1 MCTLSSQK
9 QAQMLEEANNNISV
23 YQVCYINLEFLNFR
37 CDGVGHIARDC
48 SQSASEPSCYN
59 CRKTGHLARDCP
71 DERAERGGYGGNI
84 GGSSSM
90 CYNCNKIGH
99 FSRDCMES
107 R

>member
-1 MCTLSSQK
+1 M
-9 QAQMLEEANNNISV
+9 ISCLGWNWV
-23 YQVCYINLEFLNFR
+23 VIPLYINCLYKFKKFR

-71 DERAERGGYGGNI
+71 DERAERGLGG
-84 GGSSSM
+84 GGGLSGST

>member
-1 MCTLSSQK
+1 MK
-9 QAQMLEEANNNISV
+9 
-23 YQVCYINLEFLNFR
+23 YITFYENKAPYIFSKIKINYKYYKSLIFDYYNFR

-48 SQSASEPSCYN
+48 TQSASEPSCYN
-59 CRKTGHLARDCP
+59 CRKTGHLARECP
-71 DERAERGGYGGNI
+71 DERVERGFGG
-84 GGSSSM
+84 GGSSST

>member
-1 MCTLSSQK
+1 MYFQLNK
-9 QAQMLEEANNNISV
+9 NIEI
-23 YQVCYINLEFLNFR
+23 YFYNFR

-59 CRKTGHLARDCP
+59 CRKTGHLARECP
-71 DERAERGGYGGNI
+71 DERADRGMGGGMGG
-84 GGSSSM
+84 GGSSST

>member
-1 MCTLSSQK
+1 MIGYPRLNELLHT
-9 QAQMLEEANNNISV
+9 
-23 YQVCYINLEFLNFR
+23 YIIFIPLCINYLYKLKKFR

-48 SQSASEPSCYN
+48 SQSANEPSCYN
-59 CRKTGHLARDCP
+59 CRKTGHLARDCQ
-71 DERAERGGYGGNI
+71 DERAERGLGG
-84 GGSSSM
+84 GFSSST

>member
-1 MCTLSSQK
+1 M
-9 QAQMLEEANNNISV
+9 NIKIRYLCFEKLILIQFIWYDVWSL
-23 YQVCYINLEFLNFR
+23 ILNFR

-71 DERAERGGYGGNI
+71 DERAERGYGGNS
-84 GGSSSM
+84 GGISSST